1 LENFYVLIGECVL
14 KDVFNIAN
22 MKLESRIF
30 IGSGKFHNNRLI
42 PKLIEASMAQ
52 VITVAVRRFDFEN
65 SKENIL
71 EYIPRNVH
79 IMPNTSG
86 ARSADEAVRIAHIA
100 KITAKT
106 DLIKVEII
114 NDNKY
119 LLPDNYQTAKACETL
134 SKEGFKVFAYMNADL
149 YAARDMQNAGAV
161 SIMPLGAPIGTNKGL
176 KTKEMIKILLEEI
189 NTPII
194 IDAGLGKPSDACE
207 CMELGCSGVMVN
219 TSISSSPNPILMA
232 SAFKNAV
239 NAGRKAFLAK
249 LGAVSDKAK
258 ASSPLTG
265 FLKKH
270 DI

>member
-1 LENFYVLIGECVL
+1 LIGECVAR
-14 KDVFNIAN
+14 DVFNIAN
-22 MKLESRIF
+22 MNLESRIF
-30 IGSGKFHNNRLI
+30 IGSGKFHNNELI
-42 PKLIEASMAQ
+42 PKLIEASKAQ
-52 VITVAVRRFDFEN
+52 VMTVAVRRFDFEN
-65 SKENIL
+65 PKENIL
-71 EYIPRNVH
+71 EYIPKNIY

-86 ARSADEAVRIAHIA
+86 ARSANEAVRIAHIA
-100 KITAKT
+100 KIATKT

-119 LLPDNYQTAKACETL
+119 LLPDNYQTARACEIL

-176 KTKEMIKILLEEI
+176 KTKEMVKILLEEI
-189 NTPII
+189 STPII

-232 SAFKNAV
+232 GAFKDAV

-249 LGAVSDKAK
+249 LGAVSDRAK

-265 FLKKH
+265 FLKKT
-270 DI
+270 